1 MQAQSTTMQAIVD
14 QLNLQ
19 TRLFKNVTEGI
30 SDSDAQKHVAP
41 KVNHAAWLTGHIV
54 STRYMMA
61 GALGLEMQE
70 PYPDLFANGKGLEE
84 GTKYPAMA
92 ELLKDWDTISEAV
105 VNKINSLSDDIAMN
119 DLPQPTPIGDKS
131 LKSFMNFCSH
141 HEAYTIGQL
150 GFLRRVL
157 GYDAMKYN

>member
-1 MQAQSTTMQAIVD
+1 MQAQSTTLQTIVD

-19 TRLFKNVTEGI
+19 TRLFRNVTEGI
-30 SDSDAQKHVAP
+30 SDENAQKHVAP

-54 STRYMMA
+54 STRYMVA

-70 PYPDLFANGKGLEE
+70 PYPDLFVDGKGLQE
-84 GTKYPAMA
+84 GAQYPTMA
-92 ELLKDWDTISEAV
+92 ELTNDWESVSEAI
-105 VNKINSLSDDIAMN
+105 VNKINSLSDEMAMN
-119 DLPQPTPIGDKS
+119 NLPQPTPIGDAT
-131 LKSFMNFCSH
+131 LKSFLNFCSH

-150 GFLRRVL
+150 GLLRRIL